1 MATEYNFSAKRGDTR
16 KAITFSDITLNGAPI
31 VIASAIMQVKKKATD
46 AEPVFTPLLSAS
58 GDSVE
63 ILKQIWN
70 IPARD
75 YVYDIQMTLE
85 NGDVKTW
92 ISGTITIDQDVSA

>member
-1 MATEYNFSAKRGDTR
+1 MATEYNFSAKKGDTR
-16 KAITFSDITLNGAPI
+16 KAITFADINVNGTPV
-31 VIASAIMQVKKKATD
+31 VIASARMHVKKKATD
-46 AEPVFTPLLSAS
+46 SEPVFVPVLLVS

-63 ILKQIWN
+63 ISKQIWN

-75 YVYDIQMTLE
+75 YVYDIELTLD

-92 ISGTITIDQDVSA
+92 ISGTITITQDVSA